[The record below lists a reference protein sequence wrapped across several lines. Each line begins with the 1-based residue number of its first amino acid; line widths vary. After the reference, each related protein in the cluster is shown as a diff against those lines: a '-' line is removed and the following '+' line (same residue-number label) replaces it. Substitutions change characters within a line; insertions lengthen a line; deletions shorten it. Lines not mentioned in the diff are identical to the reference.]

1 MSPARRVTAGEC
13 GDLMAERCAKVPDV
27 QELQQQVDRLEK
39 RMAEIEAE
47 MADMKAAWTVYMHL
61 MADHLHRRNE
71 TNE

>member
-1 MSPARRVTAGEC
+1 
-13 GDLMAERCAKVPDV
+13 MAERCAKVPDV

-47 MADMKAAWTVYMHL
+47 MADMKAAWTVFMHL

>member
-1 MSPARRVTAGEC
+1 M
-13 GDLMAERCAKVPDV
+13 MAERCAKVPDI

-47 MADMKAAWTVYMHL
+47 MADMKAAWTVFMHL

-71 TNE
+71 TDE

>member
-1 MSPARRVTAGEC
+1 
-13 GDLMAERCAKVPDV
+13 MAERCAKVPDV

>member
-1 MSPARRVTAGEC
+1 M
-13 GDLMAERCAKVPDV
+13 MAERCAKVPDV

-47 MADMKAAWTVYMHL
+47 MADMKTAWTVYMHL

>member
-1 MSPARRVTAGEC
+1 
-13 GDLMAERCAKVPDV
+13 VPDI

-47 MADMKAAWTVYMHL
+47 MADMKAAWTVFMHL

>member
-1 MSPARRVTAGEC
+1 M
-13 GDLMAERCAKVPDV
+13 MAERCAKVPDI

-47 MADMKAAWTVYMHL
+47 MADMKAAWTVFMHL

>member
-1 MSPARRVTAGEC
+1 M
-13 GDLMAERCAKVPDV
+13 MAERCAKVPDI

>member
-1 MSPARRVTAGEC
+1 
-13 GDLMAERCAKVPDV
+13 LMAERCAKVPDV

-47 MADMKAAWTVYMHL
+47 MADMKAAWTVFMHL

>member
-1 MSPARRVTAGEC
+1 M
-13 GDLMAERCAKVPDV
+13 MAERCAKVPDV

>member
-1 MSPARRVTAGEC
+1 
-13 GDLMAERCAKVPDV
+13 MAERCAKVPDI

-47 MADMKAAWTVYMHL
+47 MADMKAAWTVFMHL

>member
-1 MSPARRVTAGEC
+1 M
-13 GDLMAERCAKVPDV
+13 MAERCAKVPDV

-47 MADMKAAWTVYMHL
+47 MADMKAAWTVFMHL